1 VREVTERFLR
11 GELSSEEFVAELG
24 VLQEEQRLAEVRA
37 LVSVPCGVCRLRE
50 GHDVEAHE
58 AFYAR
63 VKAADELGER
73 ARVAP

>member
-1 VREVTERFLR
+1 
-11 GELSSEEFVAELG
+11 
-24 VLQEEQRLAEVRA
+24 VRA